1 MYYNNYSAIY
11 GGGGCDKISQ
21 SFVKSYKASD
31 FLFNVNI
38 EVKLLNSDNDVNNIT
53 SIFDTCYIK
62 NKLYNLK
69 NFKKYDVN
77 NNYKLKSI
85 HNIYIC
91 EDDYHNSC
99 MLVKESDLMATNGFW
114 YIIYSLFLSP
124 PIIFV
129 SFEINKFERN
139 AYNKNNKKIANEVIK
154 A

>member
-1 MYYNNYSAIY
+1 
-11 GGGGCDKISQ
+11 
-21 SFVKSYKASD
+21 
-31 FLFNVNI
+31 
-38 EVKLLNSDNDVNNIT
+38 
-53 SIFDTCYIK
+53 
-62 NKLYNLK
+62 
-69 NFKKYDVN
+69 
-77 NNYKLKSI
+77 
-85 HNIYIC
+85 
-91 EDDYHNSC
+91 